1 MTKNTRDIQNT
12 SAASAREPARGLL
25 RLAVLGSPEVVH
37 DGRRLTFSLRK
48 AQALLLYLAVEGGM
62 HLRSKLAAFLWPD
75 SEPHDARN
83 ALRNALALLRRLL
96 ADASPAGHSHL
107 LIEGELL
114 GLNRQAFELDLQVV
128 QHAYKEA
135 QRYATLPAEPQRT
148 ALLTQVQR
156 ALALVRGSFLD
167 GLVLGEDA
175 PFNEWLAQQQQ
186 QWQVR
191 LQLLF
196 DRLSAWQEVAGE
208 AEQARVTL
216 TRWLGLDPLSEEAY
230 RRLMRVHLALGDAS
244 AAWQVYT
251 TCRTRL
257 AEELGVE
264 PSAETVAL
272 AEHIR
277 AIASRS
283 PGRTPVRFST
293 GESQPPTELV
303 GPLVGR
309 ATAFSQLVGHY
320 QLTHEGQPQVVLV
333 VGEAGIGKT
342 RLAREF
348 VAWARAQGAEVLSGQ
363 AFEAGGRLPYQLL
376 VEALRPRLE
385 EENAPED
392 LLEDLWLAELS
403 HLLPE
408 LRVRYPDL
416 PAPTQDELAAKLRL
430 FEAVAR
436 LLDALAQHGPLVLLL
451 DDLHWVDG
459 ASLDL
464 LRYLARHWREYGR
477 RVLLLGTL
485 RSEGVD
491 LNPQLSAQ
499 LADLSRDLPLMQV
512 PLEPLSHAEALQLLQ
527 ALLVEEALSSR
538 PPEGRSERALAQ
550 RTLAEPAASHRS
562 LIGLGDFLFAQTGG
576 QPFYLLETLKL
587 LRDRQWLVPRLA
599 ADGTWKL
606 EPTGEMARA
615 LAQERSRHELLPPSV
630 RAMIQAGLA
639 KLSPVAR
646 QLVMASAVLG
656 KEARAEH
663 LWQLAELGEQAGLE
677 ALEEAVKRGLLREE
691 AAGRQGTGQ
700 PGRYRFAHQLMRDV
714 VYTELGEARRHLLH
728 QRALTLLQTAG
739 ARSAEL
745 AYHALMAGQ
754 AEAAYRYSVQAG
766 DEAVAIFAVEDAIW
780 HYEQARALFHE
791 QVQQTML
798 ELFPARGLP
807 SIPVQDL
814 AEQAR
819 VNLANFPEVEHLYVF
834 LGRAYAFLNA
844 WERAQEVYEE
854 LLAYAQQQ
862 RLPRLISMTL
872 NRMAILAVHQ
882 SFDKPRAQALLDEAW
897 RLAETSHDQR
907 ALAET
912 EWNQAQIT
920 ALMWKDSTRALPH
933 AARALELARGIHDK
947 ELEARSLS
955 SLGMIHL
962 HGGDFQEAMHALEAS
977 LALYA
982 ALGTEQTPWRE
993 LSLHSF
999 TIGTPL
1005 TQPLM
1010 HRATE
1015 AFCWGMLAMAQLH
1028 AGQVHNSIRS
1038 GRRALVLSKEIKNDW
1053 VQFESTFCLTHALL
1067 ETGAYEEAL
1076 VLTQDALALA
1086 QTFPLTKLTQSLL
1099 IAQGSIYNFLQQRE
1113 EAYRT
1118 LEEAETLVGMS
1129 GDGAF
1134 RLPVLS
1140 RLCMNA
1146 ALEGEWEASYRYA
1159 EQAIALRK
1167 SQDGALILLDFFPY
1181 YETEALL
1188 RGGNKRQAR
1197 EGVQRLGEHLG
1208 PSPRFRIPYLRS
1220 RALLAAW
1227 DWDGEQ
1233 AIGYLHEANQL
1244 AADLGLPGE
1253 RWQIQAALGS
1263 LYETRRE
1270 QEQAHSAFAEAAS
1283 IIQELAEGIKDET
1296 LRSRFLAS
1304 PRIHQVVQQARGEV
1318 SVGTFLG
1325 KQSSTV
1331 RLI

>member
-1 MTKNTRDIQNT
+1 
-12 SAASAREPARGLL
+12 
-25 RLAVLGSPEVVH
+25 VLGSPEVVH
-37 DGRRLTFSLRK
+37 DGHRLTFSLRK

-83 ALRNALALLRRLL
+83 ALRNTLALLRRLL
-96 ADASPAGHSHL
+96 ADVSPAGHSHL

-114 GLNRQAFELDLQVV
+114 GLNPQAPVELDLQVV
-128 QHAYKEA
+128 QLAYKEA
-135 QRYATLPAEPQRT
+135 QQYATLPAEPQRT
-148 ALLTQVQR
+148 ALLTQVQQ

-175 PFNEWLAQQQQ
+175 PFNEWLAQQQR

-191 LQLLF
+191 LLLLF
-196 DRLSAWQEVAGE
+196 ERLSAWQEVAGE
-208 AEQARVTL
+208 VEQACATL
-216 TRWLGLDPLSEEAY
+216 TRWLGLDPLSEEAA
-230 RRLMRVHLALGDAS
+230 RRLMRVQLALGNPN
-244 AAWQVYT
+244 AAWQVYL
-251 TCRTRL
+251 TCRARL
-257 AEELGVE
+257 AEELGVK

-277 AIASRS
+277 AIAARS
-283 PGRTPVRFST
+283 PGRTRVRPST

-320 QLTHEGQPQVVLV
+320 QLAREGQPQALLV

-348 VAWARAQGAEVLSGQ
+348 VAWARAQGAEVLSGL

-451 DDLHWVDG
+451 DDLQWVDG

-464 LRYLARHWREYGR
+464 LRYLARHWITYGS
-477 RVLLLGTL
+477 RVLLLGVL

-491 LNPQLSAQ
+491 LNQQLSAQ
-499 LADLSRDLPLMQV
+499 LSDLSRDLPLTQV
-512 PLEPLSHAEALQLLQ
+512 PLGPLSQEQALQLVQ
-527 ALLVEEALSSR
+527 GLLVEEALSSW
-538 PPEGRSERALAQ
+538 PPEERNERALAR
-550 RTLAEPAASHRS
+550 RTLLAEPATSPASQRS
-562 LIGLGDFLFAQTGG
+562 LVGLGDFLFAQTGG

-587 LRDRQWLVPRLA
+587 LRERQLLVPRLA
-599 ADGTWKL
+599 ADGIWKL
-606 EPTGEMARA
+606 EPTAEMAAA
-615 LAQERSRHELLPPSV
+615 LAQERLRHELLPPSV

-639 KLSPVAR
+639 KLQPPAR

-656 KEARAEH
+656 KEASAEH
-663 LWQLAELGEQAGLE
+663 LWRLAELGEQAGLE

-700 PGRYRFAHQLMRDV
+700 SSRYRFAHQLMHDV

-728 QRALTLLQTAG
+728 QRALTLLQAAG

-780 HYEQARALFHE
+780 HYEQARALYQE
-791 QVQQTML
+791 QVPQTKL
-798 ELFPARGLP
+798 ELVPARGLP
-807 SIPVQDL
+807 SIPVQER
-814 AEQAR
+814 ASQAR
-819 VNLANFPEVEHLYVF
+819 VNPANFPEFEHLYVS

-844 WERAQEVYEE
+844 WEQAREAYEE
-854 LLAYAQQQ
+854 LLDYAQQQ
-862 RLPRLISMTL
+862 RLPRLICMTL

-882 SFDKPRAQALLDEAW
+882 SFDKPKAQALLDEAW
-897 RLAETSHDQR
+897 RMAQTSHDQR

-920 ALMWKDSTRALPH
+920 ALVWKDSTRALPH
-933 AARALELARGIHDK
+933 AAHALELARGIRDK

-962 HGGDFQEAMHALEAS
+962 HRGDFQEAIHALEAS

-982 ALGTEQTPWRE
+982 ALGTEQTAWPE

-1010 HRATE
+1010 YRATE
-1015 AFCWGMLAMAQLH
+1015 ALCWGVIATAQLH

-1038 GRRALVLSKEIKNDW
+1038 GRRALALSKEIKNDW
-1053 VQFESTFCLTHALL
+1053 VQVNSRFILTHALL
-1067 ETGAYEEAL
+1067 EAGAYEEAL
-1076 VLTQDALALA
+1076 VLMQDALAPAWTCPPTIL
-1086 QTFPLTKLTQSLL
+1086 FKSFLF
-1099 IAQGSIYNFLQQRE
+1099 AQGGMYHFLQLRE
-1113 EAYRT
+1113 EAHRT
-1118 LEEAETLVGMS
+1118 LEEAETLAGKS
-1129 GDGAF
+1129 GRGAF
-1134 RLPVLS
+1134 RLPILS

-1146 ALEGEWEASYRYA
+1146 ALEGEWEAAYRYA
-1159 EQAIALRK
+1159 MQAIALRK
-1167 SQDGALILLDFFPY
+1167 NQDGALILLDFFPY

-1188 RGGNKRQAR
+1188 RGGNESLAR
-1197 EGVQRLGEHLG
+1197 EEVQRLGERLG
-1208 PSPRFRIPYLRS
+1208 PSPRFRLPYLRS
-1220 RALLAAW
+1220 LAVLAAW
-1227 DWDGEQ
+1227 DGESEQ
-1233 AIGYLHEANQL
+1233 AIGHLREADQL
-1244 AADLGLPGE
+1244 AADLRLPGE

-1263 LYETRRE
+1263 LYEAE
-1270 QEQAHSAFAEAAS
+1270 GLPAQAHIAFAEANS
-1283 IIQELAEGIKDET
+1283 IIQALAQGIEDKT

-1304 PRIHQVVQQARGEV
+1304 PQIHQVVQQARG
-1318 SVGTFLG
+1318 GIDP
-1325 KQSSTV
+1325 KKW
-1331 RLI
+1331 RLHSWRLAQL